1 MHILLILMALVNGAP
16 HQAKVPMETIEQC
29 TAEATK
35 FLNYAITD
43 KHAQKAMAVCQI
55 EVPESNPN
63 ARYIA
68 DRLSARR
75 RIPELMPRACGFH
88 DAAHA
93 HLADRP
99 DLNHWAHDLR
109 EGSGL
114 PCCDG
119 SDAEPI
125 IDADWRAGPN
135 GHYQVRIGEEWI
147 DVPESAVVP
156 GPNKYG
162 RALVWGY
169 PRLGDGENRFVVR
182 CFMPAG
188 GV

>member
-1 MHILLILMALVNGAP
+1 MRILSLIGYLLIAG
-16 HQAKVPMETIEQC
+16 
-29 TAEATK
+29 
-35 FLNYAITD
+35 FLSFLAGLWLHSI
-43 KHAQKAMAVCQI
+43 
-55 EVPESNPN
+55 
-63 ARYIA
+63 
-68 DRLSARR
+68 
-75 RIPELMPRACGFH
+75 
-88 DAAHA
+88 AHA

-99 DLNHWAHDLR
+99 DLNHWAAGLS
-109 EGSGL
+109 SGAGM

-125 IDADWRAGPN
+125 IDADWRADPKGN
-135 GHYQVRIGEEWI
+135 YQVRVDGEWV
-147 DVPESAVVP
+147 DVPASAVVP

-169 PRLGDGENRFVVR
+169 PNIGGTPKFNVR